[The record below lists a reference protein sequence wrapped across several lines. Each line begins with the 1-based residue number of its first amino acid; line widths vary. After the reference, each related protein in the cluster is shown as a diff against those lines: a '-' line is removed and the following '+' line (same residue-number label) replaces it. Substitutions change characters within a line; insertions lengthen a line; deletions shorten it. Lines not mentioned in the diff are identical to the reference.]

1 MLRSKRQGVVSS
13 TQFYEEPSGS
23 PYDGVKMST
32 VETAADLEQLVADLL
47 EEAHALRMKY
57 EEFSRYTEAKVAE
70 FVSARRELQ
79 TERDG
84 ALQERDYAFHH
95 LALVQQDLHILRQR
109 QDQLHEQLHKAVKQ
123 RDRARARVAALE
135 ASRAVRIA
143 VRIRKLLRR

>member
-1 MLRSKRQGVVSS
+1 MN
-13 TQFYEEPSGS
+13 
-23 PYDGVKMST
+23 T

-47 EEAHALRMKY
+47 EEAYALRMKY

-79 TERDG
+79 T
-84 ALQERDYAFHH
+84 ERDYAFHH

-135 ASRAVRIA
+135 ASRAVRFA